1 MRGKENGVCKI
12 IDVAKPADM
21 WGQKKDDTPF
31 GLWKSVD
38 MIPGLLGDL
47 GAIPKGVNTS
57 LGNISIRIKPEQLQK
72 RKCRNTSETSW
83 PCCPVTLFGY

>member
-31 GLWKSVD
+31 GLWKNVD
-38 MIPGLLGDL
+38 MIPGLLGNL

-57 LGNISIRIKPEQLQK
+57 LENISNKDKTRAIAEKEMQEYFWEFL
-72 RKCRNTSETSW
+72 TL
-83 PCCPVTLFGY
+83 VALFGY